1 MRKDTYRIGDGTFA
15 FSPAVFDSLLG
26 HGAKGARQD
35 AGARGRD
42 ARLDLID

>member
-15 FSPAVFDSLLG
+15 FSPAVFDS
-26 HGAKGARQD
+26 
-35 AGARGRD
+35 GARGRD